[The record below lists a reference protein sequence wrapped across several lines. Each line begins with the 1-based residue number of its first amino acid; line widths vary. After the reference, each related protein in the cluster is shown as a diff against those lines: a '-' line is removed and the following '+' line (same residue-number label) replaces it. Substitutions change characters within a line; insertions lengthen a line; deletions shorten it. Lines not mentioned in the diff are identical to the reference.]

1 MKSPVKK
8 LNRFKSIII
17 GGASASTPLLEKV
30 KTLSCDAY
38 ATYGMTETVSHIA
51 LQKLNGSDAQDYFEA
66 FPDVKIK
73 TDERDCLVIEL
84 PDFSEPIITNDIV
97 KIIHPGG
104 FKIFGRYDNIIN
116 SGGVKLMPE
125 TIEKKIEPIL
135 KQPFFVS
142 GIQDDRLGQKL
153 VLIVEGYEQPGLL
166 TALKL
171 ALPTYEIP
179 RDIFYLDQFIR
190 TETQKIN
197 RPKTLEKASKKQGIN
212 LFLFS
217 VIRLFLHPQH
227 QITMGRVFE
236 KRKHTMFARFD
247 RMAKAFT
254 RIGKDIAL
262 AVKQNGPNPDNNP
275 KLRMAIQ
282 NAKGVNMPKD
292 RVEAAIKR
300 ASSKEE
306 KDYTEVIYEGYAP
319 HGVPVL
325 VLCATDNPTR
335 TVANV
340 RLQFSKNG
348 GTMGNSG
355 TVLFMFEHRGVFKFD
370 PAKLNL
376 DEMELD
382 LIDAGAEDIER
393 GDDEIVVHTKFTDF
407 GHMQKFLEEKKI
419 DAKSSE
425 LQYIP
430 NTTKELPEDQ
440 QDEVLKLI
448 EAIEADD
455 DVQTVFHNLA

>member
-1 MKSPVKK
+1 
-8 LNRFKSIII
+8 
-17 GGASASTPLLEKV
+17 
-30 KTLSCDAY
+30 
-38 ATYGMTETVSHIA
+38 
-51 LQKLNGSDAQDYFEA
+51 
-66 FPDVKIK
+66 
-73 TDERDCLVIEL
+73 
-84 PDFSEPIITNDIV
+84 
-97 KIIHPGG
+97 
-104 FKIFGRYDNIIN
+104 
-116 SGGVKLMPE
+116 
-125 TIEKKIEPIL
+125 
-135 KQPFFVS
+135 
-142 GIQDDRLGQKL
+142 
-153 VLIVEGYEQPGLL
+153 
-166 TALKL
+166 
-171 ALPTYEIP
+171 
-179 RDIFYLDQFIR
+179 
-190 TETQKIN
+190 
-197 RPKTLEKASKKQGIN
+197 
-212 LFLFS
+212 
-217 VIRLFLHPQH
+217 
-227 QITMGRVFE
+227 MGRVFE

-306 KDYTEVIYEGYAP
+306 KDYQEVIYEGYAP

-348 GTMGNSG
+348 GSMGNSG

-393 GDDEIVVHTKFTDF
+393 GEDEIVVHTKFTDF
-407 GHMQKFLEEKKI
+407 GQMQKFLEEKKI

-430 NTTKELPEDQ
+430 NATKELPEDQ